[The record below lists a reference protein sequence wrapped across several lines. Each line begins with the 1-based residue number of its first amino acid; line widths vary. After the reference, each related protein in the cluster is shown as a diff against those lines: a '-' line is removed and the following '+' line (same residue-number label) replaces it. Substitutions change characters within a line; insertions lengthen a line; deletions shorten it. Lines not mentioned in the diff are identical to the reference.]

1 MCGNDSRLR
10 SDTIKYGQFGTQN
23 NPGTG
28 AGGSNPNPAAGIF
41 GLFLAMAAKAQR
53 DKLGREPTSKE
64 LLTTAGYKFTNKTTP
79 GGPINPGVYDAML
92 AMHRGEGSPTQQQ
105 TPIQQQTPP
114 SGGPTRLGIRSRSS
128 STRKRGGVSG
138 RSRSKRK
145 AFSRG

>member
-10 SDTIKYGQFGTQN
+10 ADTIKYGQFGTQN

-41 GLFLAMAAKAQR
+41 GLLLGMAAKAQR
-53 DKLGREPTSKE
+53 NKLGREPTSKE
-64 LLTTAGYKFTNKTTP
+64 LLTATGYKFTNKTTP
-79 GGPINPGVYDAML
+79 GGPINPGVYDATL

-105 TPIQQQTPP
+105 TSIQQQTLP
-114 SGGPTRLGIRSRSS
+114 SGGPTRLGIGRKP
-128 STRKRGGVSG
+128 STRKPSGVSG

-145 AFSRG
+145 AFSRS